1 MESFS
6 SRTGQIVAGH
16 ETAQAREGFSNEFFL
31 GSNNLIDGSKN
42 LSLDALTLFVF
53 LKDSFLMGRIGGFLH
68 WIEHSSTPKY
78 GYWFF
83 HKLATL
89 CRKRQY

>member
-1 MESFS
+1 MESFFVQNS
-6 SRTGQIVAGH
+6 GQIVAGH

-53 LKDSFLMGRIGGFLH
+53 LKGLILDGNGLEGFSIG
-68 WIEHSSTPKY
+68 
-78 GYWFF
+78 
-83 HKLATL
+83 
-89 CRKRQY
+89 